1 MAVRRDGI
9 ESSERLLKVA
19 SEVFAEKGYRDTTI
33 AEICKRAGS
42 NGAAINYH
50 FKSKDGLYAAVWK
63 NAFKEAMKIY
73 PPDGGLSSDV
83 PANQKL
89 RALIYSN
96 LHRMLDDGRLG
107 CSGQILLR
115 EMAEPTEVIG
125 QILHDV
131 IGPLHEC
138 TQQVIRGLLG
148 PSATEQNLRF
158 CELSVVHQCIAIGFC
173 KRKEKLTS
181 DFVDDLAEHITL
193 FSLAGISAVR
203 KQYKLKQ
210 KHSKR
215 LISRNSSKKE
225 HNL

>member
-1 MAVRRDGI
+1 
-9 ESSERLLKVA
+9 
-19 SEVFAEKGYRDTTI
+19 
-33 AEICKRAGS
+33 
-42 NGAAINYH
+42 
-50 FKSKDGLYAAVWK
+50 
-63 NAFKEAMKIY
+63 
-73 PPDGGLSSDV
+73 
-83 PANQKL
+83 
-89 RALIYSN
+89 
-96 LHRMLDDGRLG
+96 MLDDGRLG

-115 EMAEPTEVIG
+115 EMAEPTEVIE
-125 QILHDV
+125 QIFHDA

-138 TQQVIRGLLG
+138 TQQVIKELLG

-173 KRKEKLTS
+173 KRKEKLPPFLRKEKLTS
-181 DFVDDLAEHITL
+181 DFIDDLTEHITL

-203 KQYKLKQ
+203 RQYALKQ